1 MSRELSRRQRRRHRF
16 IPTVLVGG
24 LVAATV
30 GVSAPSS
37 ALNTAALSGTETWT
51 VHDAS
56 FPGLD
61 TGSVRTTAGGALQ
74 GYGGV
79 RVDVQGGKSRLNGI
93 LLRGFGITFDGRGT
107 FDTTQG
113 VKVDGIVVQRNL
125 TVGTDKSY
133 GRFLDSFTNTTKKAV
148 TVDVAFGGQ
157 LGYGT
162 GANKATVAA
171 TSSGDATITAA
182 DGWTSFDT
190 ATGATR
196 RPSAT
201 VTGTPSTAGAQ
212 TRVGNF
218 LRGPFENSFAAAGA
232 DENNH
237 PGFVRT
243 LTIAA
248 GDTVSLAQYVV
259 TGGTSVAAVGTTAAS
274 LLAAPDVT
282 GLSASEIC
290 SIVNFTKPVLGTTDA
305 ACLPG
310 TRAPITNEVKNA
322 TQAEVLATT
331 SPYDPIGK
339 DITTLV
345 ADFKGSR
352 TNSQQVVRAYLD
364 RIAAYD
370 RGAFGLHSVLSVAP
384 DAMKQ
389 ARAADAARKA
399 GDKRPLLGVPILAKD
414 IIDTKDIPTTGGS
427 DLFDGWI
434 PKDDAYQIKK
444 LREAGAIIIG
454 KANLSRFAQSGHF
467 SESHYGQVWNAF
479 DPSKSSIGSS
489 GGSGV
494 AVASS
499 FGAAAMGTQT
509 GDSLWGPSWGGSLYS
524 LRGTDGMQSSDG
536 VMPLTLI
543 QDYVGF
549 IAQSLPDLALLLNA
563 SATTD
568 NPNDVLDDVANGKR
582 PSDWTT
588 YLKADALK
596 GKVIG
601 IPAGA
606 YDDPFG
612 TTGTSDALKA
622 QFAVFEQAGATIKD
636 IPAAPAAPTR
646 PDTGS
651 LGNEG
656 WRQWFAAHPDAP
668 TTLDQV
674 STGNGST
681 NEQQRAFEKY
691 RADYR
696 ALLATWMSTNGVD
709 SVLYPQGLSDIH
721 LNDTIG
727 NSFGRLDPQSS
738 AAGVPTAIFPAGTN
752 ANGTPI
758 GFQMQGAAFQDGE
771 LLGMAY
777 AYEQI
782 AKGREI
788 PTITPALTYDAD
800 AIPNPVDSL
809 EPIPTPAPPV
819 VNPPAATKV
828 GATVSFKLS
837 KSSIK
842 VGKNAKATVVVKA
855 SGVSGPTGTIRIKEG
870 SKTLKTVTLRAK
882 DKGKRTF
889 TVPKL
894 GKGTHRL
901 KIVYSGGGKVLGKT
915 SVTRTIRVR

>member
-1 MSRELSRRQRRRHRF
+1 S
-16 IPTVLVGG
+16 
-24 LVAATV
+24 
-30 GVSAPSS
+30 
-37 ALNTAALSGTETWT
+37 
-51 VHDAS
+51 
-56 FPGLD
+56 
-61 TGSVRTTAGGALQ
+61 
-74 GYGGV
+74 
-79 RVDVQGGKSRLNGI
+79 
-93 LLRGFGITFDGRGT
+93 
-107 FDTTQG
+107 
-113 VKVDGIVVQRNL
+113 
-125 TVGTDKSY
+125 
-133 GRFLDSFTNTTKKAV
+133 
-148 TVDVAFGGQ
+148 Q
-157 LGYGT
+157 L
-162 GANKATVAA
+162 
-171 TSSGDATITAA
+171 
-182 DGWTSFDT
+182 
-190 ATGATR
+190 
-196 RPSAT
+196 
-201 VTGTPSTAGAQ
+201 
-212 TRVGNF
+212 
-218 LRGPFENSFAAAGA
+218 
-232 DENNH
+232 
-237 PGFVRT
+237 
-243 LTIAA
+243 
-248 GDTVSLAQYVV
+248 
-259 TGGTSVAAVGTTAAS
+259 
-274 LLAAPDVT
+274 
-282 GLSASEIC
+282 C
-290 SIVNFTKPVLGTTDA
+290 SIVNFSKPALGTTDA
-305 ACLPG
+305 ACAVPG
-310 TRAPITNEVKNA
+310 TRAPLTNEVKNA
-322 TQAEVLATT
+322 TQAETVTTT

-339 DITTLV
+339 DITTIV
-345 ADFKGSR
+345 SDFKASR

-399 GDKRPLLGVPILAKD
+399 GDTRPLLGVPILAKD
-414 IIDTKDIPTTGGS
+414 IIDTKDMPTTGGS

-444 LREAGAIIIG
+444 LREAGAIIVG

-489 GGSGV
+489 GGSAV
-494 AVASS
+494 ATASS
-499 FGAAAMGTQT
+499 FGAAALGTQT

-536 VMPLTLI
+536 TMPLTLI

-568 NPNDVLDDVANGKR
+568 NPTDVLDDVSNGHR
-582 PSDWTT
+582 PADWSTF
-588 YLKADALK
+588 LKDDALQ

-612 TTGTSDALKA
+612 TTVTSDALKA

-646 PDTGS
+646 PATGS

-668 TTLDQV
+668 TTIDQV
-674 STGNGST
+674 STGSGST
-681 NEQQRAFEKY
+681 DEQQRAFEAY
-691 RADYR
+691 RAEYR
-696 ALLATWMSTNGVD
+696 AVLEKWMADNGVD

-758 GFQMQGAAFQDGE
+758 GFQLQGASFQDGE

-777 AYEQI
+777 AYDKI

-800 AIPNPVDSL
+800 AIPNPVESL
-809 EPIPTPAPPV
+809 EQIPVVVPPV
-819 VNPPAATKV
+819 VAPPAKI

-837 KSSIK
+837 SSSIR
-842 VGKNAKATVVVKA
+842 VGSNAKATVVVKA
-855 SGVSGPTGTIRIKEG
+855 KGVAGPTGTIKVMKG
-870 SKTLKTVTLRAK
+870 SKTLKTVSLRAK
-882 DKGKRTF
+882 DKGRRTF

-894 GKGTHRL
+894 GQGKHTL
-901 KIVYSGGGKVLGKT
+901 KVVYSGSASVKGKT
-915 SVTRTIRVR
+915 SSTRTLRVR

>member
-1 MSRELSRRQRRRHRF
+1 MTRESSRRQRRRQRL

-24 LVAATV
+24 LVAGAISV
-30 GVSAPSS
+30 AAPSN
-37 ALNTAALSGTETWT
+37 ALNTATLAGSQTWT

-61 TGSVRTTAGGALQ
+61 TGSVRTTSGGALQ
-74 GYGGV
+74 GYGGL
-79 RVDVQGGKSRLNGI
+79 RVDVQGGVSPLNGI
-93 LLRGFGITFDGRGT
+93 LLRGFGITYDGRGT

-113 VKVDGIVVQRNL
+113 VKVDGVVVQRNL
-125 TVGTDKSY
+125 TVGTDKAY
-133 GRFLDSFTNTTKKAV
+133 GRFLDSFTNTTKKTV
-148 TVDVAFGGQ
+148 VVDVAFGGQ

-162 GANKATVAA
+162 GNNKASVAT
-171 TSSGDATITAA
+171 TSNGDASITTA
-182 DGWTSFDT
+182 DGWASFDT
-190 ATGATR
+190 AAGPTR

-201 VTGTPSTAGAQ
+201 VTGTPGTAGAL

-218 LRGPFENSFAAAGA
+218 LRDPFENSFASAGA

-237 PGFVRT
+237 PGFVHG
-243 LTIAA
+243 LTIAP

-259 TGGTSVAAVGTTAAS
+259 TGGTSVSDVGATASS
-274 LLAAPDVT
+274 LLTSPDVS
-282 GLSASEIC
+282 GLSSSEIC
-290 SIVNFTKPVLGTTDA
+290 SIVNFPKTAVGTTDA
-305 ACLPG
+305 ACTPG

-322 TQAEVLATT
+322 TQAETVTTT

-339 DITTLV
+339 DITTLL
-345 ADFKGSR
+345 ADFESR
-352 TNSQQVVRAYLD
+352 KTNSQQVVRAYLD

-414 IIDTKDIPTTGGS
+414 IIDTKDMPTTGGS
-427 DLFDGWI
+427 DLFDGWT
-434 PKDDAYQIKK
+434 PKDDSYQVKK
-444 LREAGAIIIG
+444 LREAGAIIVG

-489 GGSGV
+489 GGSAV

-499 FGAAAMGTQT
+499 FGAAALGTQT

-536 VMPLTLI
+536 TMPLTLI

-549 IAQSLPDLALLLNA
+549 IAQSLPDLSLLLNA

-568 NPNDVLDDVANGKR
+568 NPADVLDDVANGKR
-582 PSDWTT
+582 PSDWRTF
-588 YLKADALK
+588 LKADALK

-612 TTGTSDALKA
+612 TTVTSDALKA
-622 QFAVFEQAGATIKD
+622 QFAVFEQAGATIKQ

-646 PDTGS
+646 PDFGS

-681 NEQQRAFEKY
+681 NEQQRAFEAY
-691 RADYR
+691 RAQYR
-696 ALLATWMSTNGVD
+696 ALLEKWMSDNGAD
-709 SVLYPQGLSDIH
+709 AVLYPQGLSDIH

-738 AAGVPTAIFPAGTN
+738 AAGVPTAIFPAGVN

-758 GFQMQGAAFQDGE
+758 GFQLQGAAFQDGE

-777 AYEQI
+777 AYDTI
-782 AKGREI
+782 AKGRQI
-788 PTITPALTYDAD
+788 PTITPALAYDAD
-800 AIPNPVDSL
+800 AIPNPVEPL
-809 EPIPTPAPPV
+809 EPIPTQPAPSVPV
-819 VNPPAATKV
+819 KIASA
-828 GATVSFKLS
+828 VSFKLS
-837 KSSIK
+837 SSSIK
-842 VGKNAKATVVVKA
+842 AGKNGKVTVAVKA
-855 SGVSGPTGTIRIKEG
+855 SGVSGPLGTIRVKKG
-870 SKTLKTVTLRAK
+870 SKTLKTVTFRAK

-889 TVPKL
+889 TLPKL
-894 GKGTHRL
+894 GKGKHRL
-901 KIVYSGGGKVLGKT
+901 KVVYSGGGDVKGKT
-915 SVTRTIRVR
+915 STTRTLRVK